1 MKLQTFGVIEFY
13 GRIGDRNYF
22 RSALD
27 EFQEYKKLKDNHKQ
41 AFSALESLRFNDVMA
56 ISSAPKD
63 LAFEQTYICRLKDS
77 TVYTLEIAKNDDKNL
92 IKCRAEFTD
101 TEQVIKE
108 NKVESQE
115 NLKKKEAKLLARDAA
130 EQFNKNHSNWI
141 YEIDD
146 WKAKNLTK
154 AHRHSKPDAIQLPHP
169 NHTQVRRKFQF
180 TI

>member
-1 MKLQTFGVIEFY
+1 MAAGWH
-13 GRIGDRNYF
+13 GN
-22 RSALD
+22 A
-27 EFQEYKKLKDNHKQ
+27 
-41 AFSALESLRFNDVMA
+41 MA

-77 TVYTLEIAKNDDKNL
+77 TVHTLEIATNDDKNL

-115 NLKKKEAKLLARDAA
+115 ELKKKEAKLLARDAA

-154 AHRHSKPDAIQLPHP
+154 DLNSLLENENEQETEQGQEQPG
-169 NHTQVRRKFQF
+169 
-180 TI
+180 